1 MEFKNIRWCLILSII
16 FLLSFSCNEEF
27 PYTPPDTPVSLIKGA
42 DISLLQR
49 IEDFGGVYKENGQ
62 AKDALLIFSEHD
74 FNYMRLRIFHTP
86 NGMGPVVNDLP
97 YTLALAKRIKNA
109 HFKLLLDFHY
119 SDTWADP
126 GHQVKPTAW
135 EGLSFEDLR
144 DSLFEYT
151 CSVITALKNEG
162 ALPDI
167 VQIGNEITTG
177 LLWPDGRVGDTFDTP
192 EQWNNLATLV
202 TTGIEGVKAA
212 LESSD
217 SVKIII
223 HVDNGASMSICKWF
237 FDNLHSENVEF
248 DIIGISYYPWWHGNL
263 QSFEDN
269 LAFLSGEY
277 EKDIMVVEVAYPW
290 MGSYPP
296 LSGSDFPDPPYEVS
310 PQGQKEYLE
319 ELIRIIANTPNNRGK
334 GIFYWAPEWIPIEEV
349 GTHWGKLTLFDTT
362 GEVLVGMDAF
372 LD

>member
-1 MEFKNIRWCLILSII
+1 MEFKNIRWSLILFLI

-27 PYTPPDTPVSLIKGA
+27 PYTPPETQVGLIKGA

-49 IEDFGGVYKENGQ
+49 IEDFGGVYKENSQ
-62 AKDALLIFSEHD
+62 VKDPLLIFSEHD
-74 FNYMRLRIFHTP
+74 FNCMRLRIFHTP
-86 NGMGPVVNDLP
+86 SGMGPVVNDLP
-97 YTLALAKRIKNA
+97 YTLALAKRVKNA

-126 GHQVKPTAW
+126 AHQTKPAAW
-135 EGLSFEDLR
+135 EGLSFGDLK

-151 CSVITALKNEG
+151 RSVITTLKNEG

-177 LLWPDGRVGDTFDTP
+177 FLWPDGKLPDNWDNFGI
-192 EQWNNLATLV
+192 LV
-202 TTGIEGVKAA
+202 NAGIEGVKAA
-212 LESSD
+212 LESDD
-217 SVKIII
+217 SVKIMI
-223 HVDNGASMSICKWF
+223 HVDNGANMSICQWF
-237 FDNLHSENVEF
+237 FDNLLSENVDF
-248 DIIGISYYPWWHGNL
+248 DIIGISYYPWWHGTL
-263 QSFEDN
+263 QSFENN
-269 LAFLSGEY
+269 LAFLSEEY

-296 LSGSDFPDPPYEVS
+296 LSGSDFPDPPHEVS

-319 ELIRIIANTPNNRGK
+319 ELIRIIANTRNNRGK
-334 GIFYWAPEWIPIEEV
+334 GIFYWAPEWIAIEEV
-349 GTHWGKLTLFDTT
+349 GTNWGYLTLFDTS
-362 GEVLVGMDAF
+362 GEALVGMDAF